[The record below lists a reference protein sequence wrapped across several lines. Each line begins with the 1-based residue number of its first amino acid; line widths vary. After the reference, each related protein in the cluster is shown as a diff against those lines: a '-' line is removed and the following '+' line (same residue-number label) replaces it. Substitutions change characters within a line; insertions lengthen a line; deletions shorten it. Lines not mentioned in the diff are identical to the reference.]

1 MYKKEKKVSDF
12 MYNCIKL
19 NVIITTEYEKYFT
32 CIIRKRRQIM
42 KKNQDFHV
50 LEGGGAKVADT
61 EKVPGRIIQD
71 FSGLHWKME
80 KMRIGQGVAEGI
92 HELKNELSGNDFSWN
107 KALIPGDVYTDL
119 YLAGEIDDPHYG
131 RNMAKIKW
139 VQEYEWW
146 YNHAFNLDE
155 HMIGKDIKLV
165 FEGVDYSCDVWLNQ
179 EYLGHHEGMFSSFE
193 FDVTDIID
201 TKSLN
206 TPVNLLKIKLDPPPK
221 NQKNVAGAK
230 HNFAGDYLTGL
241 VPFGI
246 WRPVK
251 LVGTD
256 KVKIDAYRSEYKVE
270 DDGSKAYA
278 SFDVDLTG
286 YKNNMKDL
294 VLTVALKDGDT
305 VISSSKEIDLD
316 MCASKETIAFEIKNP
331 RLWWPFELGE
341 SFLYDLEI
349 TVSENGVVLDNVNE
363 KAGVREVTMQMNP
376 GFTEE
381 EAENPWTFVINGKP
395 MFLRSACWGGQPSF
409 FYGRNSREKYEFY
422 LSKAREANINNL
434 RIFGWHPPEVTDF
447 YELCDKYGITVWT
460 NFTFATQEFRDDKQ
474 YIDLVSHE
482 AEMIVKERRNHPSV
496 VMFMG
501 GEEVYFSEAHVDS
514 NNRNLM
520 EHIGRVTSAHTN
532 TPYGDASPLS
542 SREGIRMGYA
552 TKESMH
558 ANSHYYAAGA
568 IFMEDYYPALDYCI
582 IPELTAA
589 SSPSV
594 ESLKKFIPENELWPM
609 GPSWG
614 YHMGDIHVLQNLNY
628 EVFGDTRMGSLEE
641 FAESTQQAQGIIFQ
655 FALEYYRRQK
665 PHVSGVALCHFITN
679 WPIIKWDIVDY
690 YGAEKQSFGYVKRC
704 YNPILPSLN
713 FEKRRWLPGETLEG
727 DLYVINDYYK
737 TYDDV
742 AYEYQ
747 VLDKDRNV
755 LKTETITVNVAENS
769 SEAFGKLAYT
779 LGEEMEELFYV
790 TLKISQGEEVLAD
803 NEYMFLVADQEAAK
817 EHAKELY
824 AQMHGGRRKY
834 GKGYYR

>member
-1 MYKKEKKVSDF
+1 
-12 MYNCIKL
+12 
-19 NVIITTEYEKYFT
+19 
-32 CIIRKRRQIM
+32 M
-42 KKNQDFHV
+42 KKNQDFHS
-50 LEGGGAKVADT
+50 LESGGKKLNEQQRVQ
-61 EKVPGRIIQD
+61 GRVVQD

-92 HELKNELSGNDFSWN
+92 HMLKNELSGNDFSWN
-107 KALIPGDVYTDL
+107 KALVPGDVYTDL
-119 YLAGEIDDPHYG
+119 YLAGEIDDPHFG

-146 YNHAFNLDE
+146 YNYGFNIDAT
-155 HMIGKDIKLV
+155 MVGKNLTLV
-165 FEGVDYSCDVWLNQ
+165 FEGVDYSCDVWLNE

-193 FDVTDIID
+193 FDVTDIVSH
-201 TKSLN
+201 KQPS

-221 NQKNVAGAK
+221 NQKNIAGAK

-241 VPFGI
+241 IPFGI

-251 LVGTD
+251 LVATD
-256 KVKIDAYRSEYKVE
+256 KLKLDNYRAEYTVSDDKVVA
-270 DDGSKAYA
+270 D
-278 SFDVDLTG
+278 FDVELTG
-286 YKNNMKDL
+286 FNNNMTG
-294 VLTVALKDGDT
+294 LTLKVDLKDGDT
-305 VISSSKEIDLD
+305 TAYSCSKEITVD
-316 MCASKETIAFEIKNP
+316 MRTATESLSFELENP
-331 RLWWPFELGE
+331 KLWWPYELGE

-349 TVSENGVVLDNVNE
+349 SVCEGDVVLDTYTD
-363 KAGVREVTMQMNP
+363 KTGVRQVTMAMNP
-376 GFTEE
+376 GFEE
-381 EAENPWTFVINGKP
+381 GEVENPWTFVINGKP

-409 FYGRNSREKYEFY
+409 FYGRNSFEKYDFF

-434 RIFGWHPPEVTDF
+434 RIFGWHPPEVKEF
-447 YELCDKYGITVWT
+447 YDLCDKYGITVWT
-460 NFTFATQEFRDDKQ
+460 NFTFATQEFRDDKE
-474 YIDLVSHE
+474 YIELVSHE

-520 EHIGRVTSAHTN
+520 EHIGRVTNAYTN

-552 TKESMH
+552 PKESMH

-609 GPSWG
+609 GPSFG

-628 EVFGDTRMGSLEE
+628 EVFGDVRMGSLEE

-655 FALEYYRRQK
+655 FSLEHYRRQK

-690 YGAEKQSFGYVKRC
+690 YGKEKQSFGYVKRC
-704 YNPILPSLN
+704 YNPILPSLA
-713 FEKRRWLPGETLEG
+713 FEKRRYLPGETLDG
-727 DLYVINDYYK
+727 KFFVINDYYK

-742 AYEYQ
+742 SYSYQ
-747 VLDKDRNV
+747 VLDKNRNV
-755 LKTETITVNVAENS
+755 VLEDTFTVNVAVNS
-769 SEAFGKLAYT
+769 SEAFADLAYT
-779 LGEEMEELFYV
+779 VGADMDDKFYITLTLTQNGEV
-790 TLKISQGEEVLAD
+790 ISD

-817 EHAKELY
+817 AHAKELY
-824 AQMHGGRRKY
+824 AQMHVGRAKY
-834 GKGYYR
+834 GKGYYRYSPELLEGL

>member
-1 MYKKEKKVSDF
+1 
-12 MYNCIKL
+12 
-19 NVIITTEYEKYFT
+19 
-32 CIIRKRRQIM
+32 M
-42 KKNQDFHV
+42 KKNQDFHA
-50 LEGGGAKVADT
+50 LEGGVHEVGHT
-61 EKVPGRIIQD
+61 TKVPGRVIQD

-80 KMRIGQGVAEGI
+80 KMRIGQGVEEGI

-107 KALIPGDVYTDL
+107 KALVPGDVYTDL
-119 YLAGEIDDPHYG
+119 YLAGEIDDPHFG

-139 VQEYEWW
+139 VQEFEWW
-146 YNHAFNLDE
+146 YTYAFNIDE
-155 HMIGKDIKLV
+155 QMIGKDIKLV
-165 FEGVDYSCDVWLNQ
+165 FEGVDYSCDVWLNN

-193 FDVTDIID
+193 FDVTHILDH
-201 TKSLN
+201 KQPHV
-206 TPVNLLKIKLDPPPK
+206 PVNLLKVKLDPPPK

-256 KVKIDAYRSEYKVE
+256 KVKIDRYRSEYKVTE
-270 DDGSKAYA
+270 DLSKAYA
-278 SFDVDLTG
+278 TFDIDLTG
-286 YKNNMKDL
+286 YKNQCDNL
-294 VLTVALKDGDT
+294 SLSVALKDGDN
-305 VISSSKEIDLD
+305 VVSCEKEFNINMD
-316 MCASKETIAFEIKNP
+316 SQKETLAMEIKNP
-331 RLWWPFELGE
+331 KLWWPFELGDP
-341 SFLYDLEI
+341 FLYDLEI
-349 TVSENGVVLDNVNE
+349 MVKDGDVVLDVINE
-363 KAGVREVTMQMNP
+363 KAGVREVTMAMNP
-376 GFTEE
+376 GFTPEE
-381 EAENPWTFVINGKP
+381 SQIPWTFVINGKP

-409 FYGRNSREKYEFY
+409 FYGRNSKEKYEFY

-434 RIFGWHPPEVTDF
+434 RIFGWHPPEVTEF
-447 YELCDKYGITVWT
+447 YDLCDKYGITVWT
-460 NFTFATQEFRDDKQ
+460 NFTFATQEFRDDKE
-474 YIDLVSHE
+474 YIDLVSRE
-482 AEMIVKERRNHPSV
+482 CEMIVKERRNHPSV

-520 EHIGRVTSAHTN
+520 EHMGVVTNAHTN

-609 GPSWG
+609 GPSYG
-614 YHMGDIHVLQNLNY
+614 YHMADTHVLQNLNY

-641 FAESTQQAQGIIFQ
+641 YAESTQIAQGIIFQ
-655 FALEYYRRQK
+655 FALEHFRRQK

-690 YGAEKQSFGYVKRC
+690 YGKEKQSFGYVKRC
-704 YNPILPSLN
+704 YNPILPSLE
-713 FEKRRWLPGETLEG
+713 FSKRRWLPGEEFTGKLF
-727 DLYVINDYYK
+727 VINDYYR

-742 AYEYQ
+742 SYEYQ
-747 VLDKDRNV
+747 ILDKDRNV
-755 LKTETITVNVAENS
+755 LQSETISVNVAVNS
-769 SEAFGKLAYT
+769 AESFGEIKHI
-779 LGEEMEELFYV
+779 LGDAMDDKFYV
-790 TLKISQGEEVLAD
+790 TLKISQGDEVISD

-817 EHAKELY
+817 AHAKYLY
-824 AQMHGGRRKY
+824 EQMHVGRNKY
-834 GKGYYR
+834 GKGYYRYNPEMLEDL